1 MSGYTTCPEC
11 GKTTFASYDNDKVGL
26 FKACIDKTCKAN
38 WRDTR
43 QKLLDARANQGGIA
57 C

>member
-11 GKTTFASYDNDKVGL
+11 GKTTLAVYINDKVGH

-38 WRDTR
+38 WSDTR
-43 QKLLDARANQGGIA
+43 QKLLDALPNEVAT
-57 C
+57 